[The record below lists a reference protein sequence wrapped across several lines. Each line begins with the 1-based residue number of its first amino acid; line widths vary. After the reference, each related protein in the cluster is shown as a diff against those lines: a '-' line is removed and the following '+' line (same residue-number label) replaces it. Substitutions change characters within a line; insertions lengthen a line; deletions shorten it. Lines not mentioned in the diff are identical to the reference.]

1 MTTTPRDSLTVEDL
15 LEMYRIMLLG
25 RRFTERALEL
35 AWEKRLP
42 VGLHPSAGQEA
53 VGVGA
58 CYGLGPSDWV
68 LPSLRTTEAFWTRG
82 VTVLQMFN
90 AIMGNSGSIN
100 SGKESF
106 HHSGYP
112 ELGILAGTAMVGAQ
126 IPESVGVAWAMKM
139 KKTDDVMVC
148 FFGDG
153 AAARGDFHE
162 GLNLAALLKVPV
174 VFVCENNLYFQT
186 VPGTVGQPIDD
197 IASRAAAYSMP
208 GEVVDGQDVLA
219 VYDVTQ
225 KAVDRARAGEGP
237 TLLECKTYRFLSH
250 YPLMLEDSR
259 PPDEVAHWK
268 SRDPITILGRR
279 LEEMDYQ
286 DAATAKAVEDSILEE
301 IESSFE
307 KCVATPFADSKTAFA
322 NVYAEPMEAMGT

>member
-1 MTTTPRDSLTVEDL
+1 
-15 LEMYRIMLLG
+15 
-25 RRFTERALEL
+25 
-35 AWEKRLP
+35 
-42 VGLHPSAGQEA
+42 
-53 VGVGA
+53 
-58 CYGLGPSDWV
+58 
-68 LPSLRTTEAFWTRG
+68 
-82 VTVLQMFN
+82 
-90 AIMGNSGSIN
+90 
-100 SGKESF
+100 
-106 HHSGYP
+106 
-112 ELGILAGTAMVGAQ
+112 MVGAQ

-186 VPGTVGQPIDD
+186 VPGTVGQPIED

-219 VYDVTQ
+219 VYDATQ

-307 KCVATPFADSKTAFA
+307 KCVATPFADAKTAFA

>member
-100 SGKESF
+100 SGK
-106 HHSGYP
+106 
-112 ELGILAGTAMVGAQ
+112 
-126 IPESVGVAWAMKM
+126 GV
-139 KKTDDVMVC
+139 
-148 FFGDG
+148 
-153 AAARGDFHE
+153 
-162 GLNLAALLKVPV
+162 VP
-174 VFVCENNLYFQT
+174 
-186 VPGTVGQPIDD
+186 P
-197 IASRAAAYSMP
+197 
-208 GEVVDGQDVLA
+208 
-219 VYDVTQ
+219 
-225 KAVDRARAGEGP
+225 
-237 TLLECKTYRFLSH
+237 
-250 YPLMLEDSR
+250 
-259 PPDEVAHWK
+259 
-268 SRDPITILGRR
+268 
-279 LEEMDYQ
+279 
-286 DAATAKAVEDSILEE
+286 
-301 IESSFE
+301 
-307 KCVATPFADSKTAFA
+307 
-322 NVYAEPMEAMGT
+322 